1 MIEFYG
7 EEYQL
12 RANIFQNDISAYGI
26 DAPEHYIFA
35 CGFTLLSLALSVV
48 MVLRFLLFRSYL
60 IASGRRSGGCCC
72 WNALVLGVGL
82 LHAPAILLMAWSNG
96 KQYDNTLHFFS
107 AVIGLELLHVY
118 TILNICLELQVLRSV
133 SARPAR
139 IYLILDMIQASVIVI
154 VFPLCIYRW
163 ITEYEAVYEWLVVVL
178 LFGSLVPTVL
188 HFGGMPA
195 RNDGPSIVE
204 ELADTGHDVSRRE
217 EED

>member
-1 MIEFYG
+1 MKPTRLLDLPKWLLIALTLSPLFLFLITMTTAIRIVQRRGNVIDFYG

-107 AVIGLELLHVY
+107 AVIGLELLMS
-118 TILNICLELQVLRSV
+118 TQSSIFV
-133 SARPAR
+133 SNCK
-139 IYLILDMIQASVIVI
+139 S
-154 VFPLCIYRW
+154 
-163 ITEYEAVYEWLVVVL
+163 
-178 LFGSLVPTVL
+178 
-188 HFGGMPA
+188 
-195 RNDGPSIVE
+195 
-204 ELADTGHDVSRRE
+204 
-217 EED
+217 